1 MTDLAAV
8 NECESRDR
16 SLVGPE
22 PKRLPLL
29 GEDRCAEPRQGRY
42 CPSRALRAGCA
53 RNPTQP
59 GQRRKLGA
67 ANGLSPLAL
76 QRSAESS
83 ALAAPARIVAAREDS
98 QGIAMQ
104 RSGASGQGRTRPL
117 TPLRCVRLGKSTGAD

>member
-1 MTDLAAV
+1 MVL
-8 NECESRDR
+8 
-16 SLVGPE
+16 
-22 PKRLPLL
+22 
-29 GEDRCAEPRQGRY
+29 
-42 CPSRALRAGCA
+42 PSRALRAGCA

-104 RSGASGQGRTRPL
+104 RSGVSGLSAAYSAALHSYHPRILLRSKDFKRRRP
-117 TPLRCVRLGKSTGAD
+117 